1 MKLGEGLIWLSKVN
15 KPLSSCACG
24 DEIHSSINLVAA
36 NITDPPDDVTVTA
49 PGAVSF
55 TCTAS
60 GVPRPN
66 VTWFSPSSVT
76 LVSGNNGVTTMEMME
91 EKREIVSTLS
101 IATTAPSVAGQYRCV
116 AENGVTGVGDVNDI
130 TALLMVYGKSCMD
143 SKDTM

>member
-1 MKLGEGLIWLSKVN
+1 M
-15 KPLSSCACG
+15 
-24 DEIHSSINLVAA
+24 
-36 NITDPPDDVTVTA
+36 TA

-66 VTWFSPSSVT
+66 ITWFSPSSET
-76 LVSGNNGVTTMEMME
+76 LMSGDNGVTITEMQE
-91 EKREIVSTLS
+91 GVRDIVSTLS

-130 TALLMVYGKSCMD
+130 TALLMVNGKPWTRD
-143 SKDTM
+143 NTM